1 MILAPQSKLKGAS
14 LKVKAGMVQV
24 TAVDADMS
32 QFVSSSENVSWSLF
46 LMVTMYPVMGEPPS
60 SGAVHETI
68 TSSGTQVVTGAI
80 GFAGS

>member
-1 MILAPQSKLKGAS
+1 
-14 LKVKAGMVQV
+14 MVQV

-46 LMVTMYPVMGEPPS
+46 LMVTMYPVMGEPPL

-68 TSSGTQVVTGAI
+68 TSSGLHVVTGA
-80 GFAGS
+80 